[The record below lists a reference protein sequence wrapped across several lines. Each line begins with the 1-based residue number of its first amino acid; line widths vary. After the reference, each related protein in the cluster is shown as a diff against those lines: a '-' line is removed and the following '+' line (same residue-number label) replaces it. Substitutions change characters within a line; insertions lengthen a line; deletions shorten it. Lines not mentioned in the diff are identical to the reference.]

1 MAQDYRPPFEPLFH
15 ATHDDDLSS
24 HRHRVVIGAL
34 GAALPLLVWLIS
46 WLRPAHPALAE
57 PLSSISAYYYSG
69 AVAVFTGILAGLAIY
84 FFTYSGYDNAHRWKD
99 RTTAVIAGI
108 AAIGVACFPTIA
120 PAPPL
125 ELPWWRPYLGTIHF
139 FSATA
144 LFGGFIV
151 FALFLFPKSRHRR
164 GERPSAKKARN
175 VVYYVCGL
183 TMLVC
188 MIIAGIRSRQGHPI
202 FWLESVALEAFAVS
216 WLVKGRA
223 HWTAKQLLHRARRP
237 ADFAKHVVRA
247 ARQPRRGRRSSIEP
261 G

>member
-1 MAQDYRPPFEPLFH
+1 MTPDEQPFQPLFH
-15 ATHDDDLSS
+15 PPRPDDLSS

-46 WLRPAHPALAE
+46 LLRPVDPALTE

-84 FFTYSGYDNAHRWKD
+84 FFTYSGYDNADRWKD
-99 RTTAVIAGI
+99 RTTAIVAGI

-125 ELPWWRPYLGTIHF
+125 ELPWWHPYLGTIHF
-139 FSATA
+139 FCATA

-151 FALFLFPKSRHRR
+151 FALFLFPKSRRSR
-164 GERPSAKKARN
+164 KDMPADKKARN
-175 VVYYVCGL
+175 IVYYVCGL

-188 MIIAGIRSRQGHPI
+188 MITAGIRSRHGKPI
-202 FWLESVALEAFAVS
+202 FWLESLALEAFAIS

-223 HWTAKQLLHRARRP
+223 SWTAKQVVHRARRP
-237 ADFAKHVVRA
+237 VAFAKHAVRA
-247 ARQPRRGRRSSIEP
+247 ARQPGRRSSLEP
-261 G
+261 R

>member
-1 MAQDYRPPFEPLFH
+1 MVHDDEPPFEPLFH
-15 ATHDDDLSS
+15 ATRDDDLSS

-34 GAALPLLVWLIS
+34 GAALPMLVCFIS
-46 WLRPAHPALAE
+46 WLRPAHPALTE

-69 AVAVFTGILAGLAIY
+69 AVAVFTWILAGLAIY

-108 AAIGVACFPTIA
+108 AAIGVASFPTIA

-125 ELPWWRPYLGTIHF
+125 ELPWWHPYLGTIHF

-151 FALFLFPKSRHRR
+151 FALFLFPKSRR
-164 GERPSAKKARN
+164 SAKDMPADKKARN
-175 VVYYVCGL
+175 IVYYACGL
-183 TMLVC
+183 IMLVC
-188 MIIAGIRSRQGHPI
+188 MVVAGFRSRQGHPI

-223 HWTAKQLLHRARRP
+223 HWTAKQLLQRARRP
-237 ADFAKHVVRA
+237 VAYAKHVVGSPR
-247 ARQPRRGRRSSIEP
+247 RPRRGQRSTLEP
-261 G
+261 H

>member
-1 MAQDYRPPFEPLFH
+1 MPPDDAPPFEPLFH
-15 ATHDDDLSS
+15 ARRDDDLSS
-24 HRHRVVIGAL
+24 HRHRVVIGSL
-34 GAALPLLVWLIS
+34 GAALPLLVSFIS
-46 WLRPAHPALAE
+46 WLRPTNPKLTE

-99 RTTAVIAGI
+99 RTTSVIAGF

-120 PAPPL
+120 PVPPL
-125 ELPWWRPYLGTIHF
+125 ELPWWHPYLGTIHF

-151 FALFLFPKSRHRR
+151 FALFLFPKSR
-164 GERPSAKKARN
+164 RPRKDRPPEKKARN
-175 VVYYVCGL
+175 VVYYACGL

-188 MIIAGIRSRQGHPI
+188 MTIAGVRSRQGHPI

-223 HWTAKQLLHRARRP
+223 HWTAKQLLDRARRP
-237 ADFAKHVVRA
+237 VAFAKHVVS
-247 ARQPRRGRRSSIEP
+247 ARQPRRGRPSSTLEP
-261 G
+261 H

>member
-1 MAQDYRPPFEPLFH
+1 MAQDDRPPFDPLFH
-15 ATHDDDLSS
+15 PRRDDDLSS

-34 GAALPLLVWLIS
+34 GAALPLLVWFIS
-46 WLRPAHPALAE
+46 WLRPNRPALPE

-108 AAIGVACFPTIA
+108 AAIGVACFPTVA
-120 PAPPL
+120 PNPAL
-125 ELPWWRPYLGTIHF
+125 ELPWWHPYLETIHF

-151 FALFLFPKSRHRR
+151 FALFLFPMSRR
-164 GERPSAKKARN
+164 GRADRSVGKKVRN
-175 VVYYVCGL
+175 VVYYACGL

-188 MIIAGIRSRQGHPI
+188 MIIAGFRSRQGHPI
-202 FWLESVALEAFAVS
+202 FWLESVALEAFAIS

-223 HWTAKQLLHRARRP
+223 HWTAKQILRRARQP
-237 ADFAKHVVRA
+237 VAFARHVARA
-247 ARQPRRGRRSSIEP
+247 ARQPRRGGPSTLEP
-261 G
+261 H

>member
-1 MAQDYRPPFEPLFH
+1 MAPDEQPFKPLFH
-15 ATHDDDLSS
+15 ATREDDLSS

-46 WLRPAHPALAE
+46 SLRPANPPLPE

-84 FFTYSGYDNAHRWKD
+84 FFTYSGYDNADRWKD
-99 RTTAVIAGI
+99 RTTAVFAGI
-108 AAIGVACFPTIA
+108 AAIGVAFFPTIA
-120 PAPPL
+120 PAPSF
-125 ELPWWRPYLGTIHF
+125 ELPWWHPYLGTIHF

-151 FALFLFPKSRHRR
+151 FALFLFPKSKRRR
-164 GERPSAKKARN
+164 GEMPTAKKLRN
-175 VVYYVCGL
+175 AVYYACGL

-188 MIIAGIRSRQGHPI
+188 MIIAGVRSKHGHPI
-202 FWLESVALEAFAVS
+202 FWLESVALEAFAIS

-223 HWTAKQLLHRARRP
+223 QWTAQQLWHRAKRP
-237 ADFAKHVVRA
+237 MKYAKHVARA
-247 ARQPRRGRRSSIEP
+247 AREPRRPRRSSIEP
-261 G
+261 R